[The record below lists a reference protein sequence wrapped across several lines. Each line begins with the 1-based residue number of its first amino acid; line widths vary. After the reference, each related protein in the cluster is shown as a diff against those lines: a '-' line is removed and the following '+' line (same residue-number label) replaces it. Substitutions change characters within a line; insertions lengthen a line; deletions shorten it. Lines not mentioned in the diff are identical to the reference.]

1 MEGLDVADLRGD
13 LRGLVA
19 DVGIGMDLMIV
30 RMNNCFF
37 LFSIPAAMVLVVR
50 LCDIHIRYSFPIPM
64 KR

>member
-13 LRGLVA
+13 LGGLVA

-37 LFSIPAAMVLVVR
+37 LFSIPVATVIVV
-50 LCDIHIRYSFPIPM
+50 
-64 KR
+64 